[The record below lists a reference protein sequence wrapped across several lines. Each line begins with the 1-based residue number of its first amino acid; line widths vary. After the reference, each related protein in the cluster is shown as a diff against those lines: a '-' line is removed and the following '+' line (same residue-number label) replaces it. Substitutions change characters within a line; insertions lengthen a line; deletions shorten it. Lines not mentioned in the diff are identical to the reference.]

1 MVLVLVVY
9 AAAVFSLVR
18 RNGSQA
24 LDDRLR
30 SDFRWAAE
38 MAEQR
43 PDGTLTW
50 FDGDARDENNPW
62 LQVWSE
68 DGQALFRTAVAT
80 RLPVPASDR
89 LARDP
94 DGRIVSVPTDTVPF
108 RVLSGHATIAGRPV
122 VLQVGASEGAMRQ
135 ELRELLLVLL
145 LGLPLSVV
153 AAGLGGYWLARGALS
168 PVNRMAE
175 RARAITAER
184 LGERLP
190 VDNPADELGR
200 LALVFNGTLSR
211 LESSFEQ
218 MRRFTSDVSHEL
230 RTPLTA
236 IRSVGE
242 IGLREPRDEAAY
254 REIIGSMLE
263 DSHRLS
269 GLVERLLALSRAD
282 TGGVKLSPEAIDL
295 GELAENVTTHLAVL
309 AEEKQQSVTVDRVGA
324 PWCIGDRLVL
334 RQALINLVDNAI
346 KYAPAGGRI
355 RVRVADEADGATL
368 EVSDT
373 GPGILPERQ
382 HRIFDRF
389 YRGAHDHSGESTGSG
404 TRSRD
409 RQVGG
414 RSEPRDAELRAG
426 RGRGRRVSDHAAQ
439 IEHPGGADG
448 DRGCVPPRGPH
459 LLSTLLRT
467 TPAGPRA
474 WHVRVRS
481 QVSCDAASG
490 NLQNVGAAACSP
502 RPHAPVDAAH
512 VLQDGGGR
520 APDRQGRGRIRLEPR
535 CLLGG

>member
-1 MVLVLVVY
+1 MNRSWLPRSLRARLTLWHIAAMVLVLVVY
-9 AAAVFSLVR
+9 AAAVFTLVS
-18 RNGSQA
+18 RNVSQA

-153 AAGLGGYWLARGALS
+153 AAGLGGYWLARGALA

-282 TGGVKLSPEAIDL
+282 TGDVKLSPEAIDL
-295 GELAENVTTHLAVL
+295 GELAENVTTYLAVL

-355 RVRVADEADGATL
+355 RVRVANEADGATL

-389 YRGAHDHSGESTGSG
+389 YRGAHDHSGEASG
-404 TRSRD
+404 
-409 RQVGG
+409 VGLG
-414 RSEPRDAELRAG
+414 LAIAKWAVEANLGTLSYE
-426 RGRGRRVSDHAAQ
+426 
-439 IEHPGGADG
+439 PGGGAAF
-448 DRGCVPPRGPH
+448 RITLPR
-459 LLSTLLRT
+459 SS
-467 TPAGPRA
+467 TPAAPMA
-474 WHVRVRS
+474 TAD
-481 QVSCDAASG
+481 VS
-490 NLQNVGAAACSP
+490 
-502 RPHAPVDAAH
+502 RPAY
-512 VLQDGGGR
+512 
-520 APDRQGRGRIRLEPR
+520 RIS
-535 CLLGG
+535 